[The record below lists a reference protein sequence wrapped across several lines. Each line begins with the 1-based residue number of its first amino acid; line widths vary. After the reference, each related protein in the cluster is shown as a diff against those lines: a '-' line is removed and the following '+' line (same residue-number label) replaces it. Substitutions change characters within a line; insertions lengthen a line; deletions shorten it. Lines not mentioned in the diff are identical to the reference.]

1 MSTSEERPKI
11 VYIEWLRALAA
22 FAVVGIHITMTE
34 PNNCSVAQ
42 IGKSNYM
49 ALTSVYALVQ
59 WAVPVFLMISGG
71 LLLRAKSISMAKVKK
86 YIARMFFVLLMFGT
100 VYAILELVFSERRLS
115 LPMLYKGIIMTFEG
129 KSWSHLWYLYV
140 LIGIYIILIPLKVYV
155 DHIEL
160 REVASFIA
168 VLIVGN
174 FLIPTL
180 NILLGV
186 EIKNLMVLTQYV
198 TYFLIGYVLAG
209 ISNTKWGGVIW
220 ISVYLGTSILK
231 IVIQC
236 ATVIRT
242 GEGSELFLNDRIL
255 TLFQAIAVY
264 MYIMNVAKSRK
275 LNKIIKSIGDCSF
288 GIYLI
293 HPFFIN
299 FLYKVLLITPT
310 GFMAIYISIPLL
322 WIIVFCVSWIGT
334 LAMKKIPVFNRI
346 L

>member
-1 MSTSEERPKI
+1 MPTSEEKPKI

-71 LLLRAKSISMAKVKK
+71 LLLRSKSISKAKVKK
-86 YIARMFFVLLMFGT
+86 YIVRMFFVLLMFGT
-100 VYAILELVFSERRLS
+100 VYSILELVFSERRLS

-180 NILLGV
+180 NILFGV
-186 EIKNLMVLTQYV
+186 EIKNLMVITQYV

-209 ISNTKWGGVIW
+209 IPNTKGGIW

-236 ATVIRT
+236 TTVIRT

-299 FLYKVLLITPT
+299 LLYKSMRITPT
-310 GFMAIYISIPLL
+310 NFLEVYFSIPLL

-334 LAMKKIPVFNRI
+334 LVLKKMPVFNRI